1 MYGRKKTPHFISKI
15 QLLSFLNLVQLL
27 KAQDQGAKAK
37 ALSLVF
43 WPYLVELSYHHFN
56 GIQVPQIILASLKTL

>member
-27 KAQDQGAKAK
+27 KAQDQGTKAKAK
-37 ALSLVF
+37 ASALVF
-43 WPYLVELSYHHFN
+43 WPYLVELSYHRFN
-56 GIQVPQIILASLKTL
+56 GIQVPQIVLASL